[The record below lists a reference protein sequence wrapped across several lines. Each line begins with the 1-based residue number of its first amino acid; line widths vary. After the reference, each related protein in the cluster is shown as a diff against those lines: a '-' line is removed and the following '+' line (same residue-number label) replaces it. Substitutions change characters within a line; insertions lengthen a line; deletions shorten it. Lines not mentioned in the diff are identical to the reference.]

1 MEKLFV
7 SANNYLSEKK
17 HKTKFV
23 AVRYGNVMGS
33 NGSVIPKFIQTLKA
47 GKPISITDPRMTRF
61 TISMNDALNFI
72 LKSAKIAKGSEIF
85 IPKMVSYDMNLL
97 TSSLYDLIEKTK
109 EEIIGI
115 RPGEKLHEMLI
126 NSDEV
131 PYTYEIDDVY
141 VILSPLIHPS
151 DNSSPNMRSFN
162 QNELDERYPG
172 IKKIQNMESYSSHI
186 APKIS
191 KGELKQKILDLGL
204 ID

>member
-1 MEKLFV
+1 
-7 SANNYLSEKK
+7 
-17 HKTKFV
+17 
-23 AVRYGNVMGS
+23 VRYGNVLGS
-33 NGSVIPKFIQTLKA
+33 NGSVIPKFIETLKA

-72 LKSAKIAKGSEIF
+72 LNSTKIAKGSEIF
-85 IPKMVSYDMNLL
+85 IPKMVAYDMNLL
-97 TSSLYDLIEKTK
+97 TSSLYELIEKTN

-126 NSDEV
+126 NSDEL

-151 DNSSPNMRSFN
+151 SNSSPNMRPFN
-162 QNELDERYPG
+162 QKELDDRYPG
-172 IKKIQNMESYSSHI
+172 IKKIENMESYSSHL

-191 KGELKQKILDLGL
+191 KDELKQKILDLDL
-204 ID
+204 IN